1 MRKFVQ
7 PCKQLEKVC
16 LAVVQKLVVW
26 LHTVAHVVQ
35 VQSTLQGSGKWA
47 AKKRNWHAPFYKYR
61 YISHILATS
70 IGTDLHITT
79 FLGPVVQSDPIV
91 VRIEL
96 LVGNESGE
104 VVQFVMVVNT
114 GKFKA
119 SSRTPACCS
128 GLVPSATLTVAVAN
142 ELVAVLST
150 VGMVKNRISIGT
162 LRAMRSWRSNI
173 LKVES
178 HHSAKKKFTP

>member
-1 MRKFVQ
+1 
-7 PCKQLEKVC
+7 
-16 LAVVQKLVVW
+16 
-26 LHTVAHVVQ
+26 
-35 VQSTLQGSGKWA
+35 
-47 AKKRNWHAPFYKYR
+47 
-61 YISHILATS
+61 
-70 IGTDLHITT
+70 
-79 FLGPVVQSDPIV
+79 
-91 VRIEL
+91 
-96 LVGNESGE
+96 
-104 VVQFVMVVNT
+104 MVVNT

-119 SSRTPACCS
+119 SSRTPARCS

-178 HHSAKKKFTP
+178 HHIAKKSLHHNHRQFTRYFFILPVTDDNTPPVKLNCL